1 MPFILPTIRFRVQLV
16 FIERFAVIVLNDN
29 HRENGLLSRH
39 DATLLIDDGCKVSN
53 FVQQI

>member
-1 MPFILPTIRFRVQLV
+1 MRSYLRFRVQLV